1 MLKNKKVIIAA
12 GLVIVLIGVISKFYS
27 ENEKRAQAIADC
39 KAQVTDI
46 ASKYNLKDVNAS
58 VESAGSSDGYAIYSL
73 TVTSKGIKD
82 LPSKD
87 AYDCV
92 HALQLTEVDLEDT
105 ITLTNIISDNDKYEI
120 EYDTTN
126 LVKNDEV
133 IYTFV
138 SDEIKQRRAN
148 LSDTLPYEGMLEEDI
163 AYTKLG
169 EPTIAEKCVDFD
181 SLKDS
186 HKITTYRWLDS
197 NGDLIALAYVFYYD
211 FKNKRSVD
219 GYISDFSYYGDEK

>member
-1 MLKNKKVIIAA
+1 LFKNKKVIIAI
-12 GLVIVLIGVISKFYS
+12 VILLILIVVVGKFYLDNKQR
-27 ENEKRAQAIADC
+27 ERAFADC

-58 VESAGSSDGYAIYSL
+58 VEREGASDGYDWYYLSINC
-73 TVTSKGIKD
+73 KGIKD
-82 LPSKD
+82 LSNED

-92 HALQLTEVDLEDT
+92 HALQLTEVDLADS
-105 ITLTNIISDNDKYEI
+105 ITSTNIISDNDSYEI
-120 EYDTTN
+120 EIDSTN
-126 LVKNDEV
+126 LAKNNEV

-138 SDEIKQRRAN
+138 SDEIKQRRVN
-148 LSDTLPYEGMLEEDI
+148 LKDKLPYEGMLEEDI

-169 EPTIAEKCVDFD
+169 EPTEAEKCLDFD

-197 NGDLIALAYVFYYD
+197 NGDLIAIAYVFYYD

-219 GYISDFSYYGDEK
+219 GYISDFSYYGGDK